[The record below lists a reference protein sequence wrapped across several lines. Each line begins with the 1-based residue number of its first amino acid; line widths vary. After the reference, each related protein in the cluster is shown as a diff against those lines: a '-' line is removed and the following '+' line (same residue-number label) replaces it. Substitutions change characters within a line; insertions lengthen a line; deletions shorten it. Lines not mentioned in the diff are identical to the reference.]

1 MPQEGDK
8 RLTQKEWI
16 LLPKGKDLDTSI
28 HERETMGFVETSEE
42 ELHNEAGEMR
52 KFKR

>member
-1 MPQEGDK
+1 MPEERDE

-16 LLPKGKDLDTSI
+16 LLPKEKDLDTSI

-42 ELHNEAGEMR
+42 ELHKEAAEMS
-52 KFKR
+52 KSKR